1 MPRYEARRSSSALN
15 PPDNGLFAT
24 LRNHI
29 ASSTNDVEDQ
39 FRSHLNAGAR
49 VSSEAASAT
58 TPASSRAGSL
68 VDASVSP
75 RRLSV
80 RRESSLGSVHSSGR
94 DTPSRLAADGDTG
107 EGGGGFGFGAT
118 VAHISSAFRSYLA
131 DMTAEPPSEPS
142 PDAGREERLP
152 TPPVREESLG
162 RFSVA
167 PVDVESPGRVE
178 KSPKPACSNGVSMS
192 AIQENYSDFDF
203 PRRSRDAVLDPRTLA
218 SPRDDS
224 ARPENIESRSNVPP
238 SHLPVTG
245 AKKSR
250 RSSSLVQLKR
260 FAKFRI
266 SLRNGDSAQCDERPI
281 IQDGGMSSY
290 ERNLYLYHEE
300 MPDRPRVAT
309 LLSSLANYEVAI
321 PSVAGEEAQ
330 AAPKKA
336 NLGTLAGVYFPCIQ
350 NIFGV
355 IFFIRLVWIVG
366 TAGVPVAFLT
376 VFMCCCVTFTTCISL
391 SAIATNGI
399 VPAGGSYFMISRSLG
414 PEFGGAVG
422 ILFYLATTVA
432 AAMYITGAV
441 EIFLNYLVPEM
452 SLYGDFRE
460 DPEVMYHN
468 FRTYGSILLVMM
480 TFVVFIGVA
489 FVSKLAP
496 IALFCVLVSITSVY
510 VGAFVNYAGK
520 PGVEICVLGDRI
532 LSGGDYNCTKDRNVS
547 NSLWHIFCKENENKT
562 SLDDDHTCYPYFEEH
577 EAHTRDALPGLA
589 SGVFFDNIPVMFKE
603 KGEVISSSDESYFPS
618 KSESY
623 IQIVCDITTSFTFLV
638 AIFFPSVTGI
648 MAGSNRSGDLAD
660 AQKSIP
666 VGTLAAQLTTSIVY
680 ISGVFLFGAAFD
692 NLFLRDKFGESIG
705 GGLGVAQLAWP
716 HPLLVV
722 LGSLLSTI
730 GAGLQSL
737 TGAPRLLQAIAKD
750 GVIPVLNVFA
760 VSSSRGEPVRALLL
774 TAFISELG
782 ILIGNLDHIAP
793 ILTMFFL
800 MCYMFVNLACTL
812 QSLLK
817 TPNWRPRFKY
827 YHWSLSLTGVILC
840 LVVMFLSS
848 WYYALA
854 AMAIAGIVYKYIEYR
869 GAEKEW
875 GDGLRGLAL
884 SAARY
889 SLLRLEEGPPHTKNW
904 RPQVLV
910 LCKLNQDY
918 MPKYRKLIT
927 FASQLKAGKGL
938 TLVCSV
944 LEGEYSK
951 MYSECQA
958 SKQSL
963 KKVLEEERVKG
974 FADVVAGGNTIDAI
988 CHLIQTA
995 GLGGLKHNTVILGWP
1010 YGWRQSPDERSWKVF
1025 IETVRNVSASKNALL
1040 VPKNISQFP
1049 DNTEKLHGTID
1060 VWWIVHDGGLLMLL
1074 PFLLKQHKVWKNCK
1088 LRIFTVAQLEDN
1100 SIQMKKDLA
1109 MFLYHLRIDAEVEVV
1124 EMNDSDISAYT
1135 YERTLMMEQ
1144 RTEMLKHM
1152 RLSRRETLSMI
1163 QTIVDHHHN
1172 PLQNHTSSKVRF
1184 SDKPPQQAGDSELV
1198 DVVADDDNRSSRHSS
1213 RHSSPTKSASGSP
1226 TKQASSPP
1234 KESSPV
1240 SPAEDGGKAKTESP
1254 EKKAQDGSGDASTA
1268 SANGVASKGPSSAPA
1283 VAAAAASDG
1292 QKKPEFDSL
1301 LKIKPDEANVRRMHT
1316 AVKLNEVIV
1325 NKSHDS
1331 KLVIINL
1338 PGPPRI
1344 QRGEENYMEF
1354 LEVLTEGLERVLMVR
1369 GGGRE
1374 VITIYS

>member
-1 MPRYEARRSSSALN
+1 MFDPGAGALN
-15 PPDNGLFAT
+15 LVENSVPSNVME
-24 LRNHI
+24 
-29 ASSTNDVEDQ
+29 ASTA
-39 FRSHLNAGAR
+39 AGGTGGKFQ
-49 VSSEAASAT
+49 VTQVT
-58 TPASSRAGSL
+58 TPDSL
-68 VDASVSP
+68 DQNSTPISP
-75 RRLSV
+75 SIGDQDSDPSTVRLI
-80 RRESSLGSVHSSGR
+80 
-94 DTPSRLAADGDTG
+94 P
-107 EGGGGFGFGAT
+107 
-118 VAHISSAFRSYLA
+118 
-131 DMTAEPPSEPS
+131 
-142 PDAGREERLP
+142 
-152 TPPVREESLG
+152 
-162 RFSVA
+162 
-167 PVDVESPGRVE
+167 
-178 KSPKPACSNGVSMS
+178 
-192 AIQENYSDFDF
+192 
-203 PRRSRDAVLDPRTLA
+203 
-218 SPRDDS
+218 
-224 ARPENIESRSNVPP
+224 
-238 SHLPVTG
+238 
-245 AKKSR
+245 
-250 RSSSLVQLKR
+250 
-260 FAKFRI
+260 
-266 SLRNGDSAQCDERPI
+266 GDSAQSDQRPI

-330 AAPKKA
+330 ATPKKA

-366 TAGVPVAFLT
+366 TAGVPIAFLT

-460 DPEVMYHN
+460 DQEVMYHN
-468 FRTYGSILLVMM
+468 FRTYGSILLVLM

-496 IALFCVLVSITSVY
+496 IALFCVLISITSVY

-532 LSGGDYNCTKDRNVS
+532 LSGAGNYACTKERNVS
-547 NSLWHIFCKENENKT
+547 NSLWHIYCKLDSNAT
-562 SLDDDHTCYPYFEEH
+562 SDEDFTCYPYFENH
-577 EAHTRDALPGLA
+577 EVHLRSALPGLA
-589 SGVFFDNIPVMFKE
+589 SGVFSQNVPIMFKE

-623 IQIVCDITTSFTFLV
+623 NQILCDITTSFTFLV

-692 NLFLRDKFGESIG
+692 NLFLRDKFGESIS

-918 MPKYRKLIT
+918 MPKYRKMVT

-938 TLVCSV
+938 TLVSSV
-944 LEGEYSK
+944 LEGEYCK
-951 MYSECQA
+951 MYSESQA

-963 KKVLEEERVKG
+963 KKVLDEERIKG
-974 FADVVAGGNTIDAI
+974 FADVVVGTNTIDGI

-1025 IETVRNVSASKNALL
+1025 IETIRNVSSSKNALL
-1040 VPKNISQFP
+1040 VPKNINQFP
-1049 DNTEKLHGTID
+1049 DNTEKLHGNID

-1144 RTEMLKHM
+1144 RTEMLKHL
-1152 RLSRRETLSMI
+1152 RLNRRETLSMV
-1163 QTIVDHHHN
+1163 QTIMDHHHN
-1172 PLQNHTSSKVRF
+1172 VQNHTSSKVRF
-1184 SDKPPQQAGDSELV
+1184 SDKPPQQADDTELV
-1198 DVVADDDNRSSRHSS
+1198 EVATDEENRSVSRHSS
-1213 RHSSPTKSASGSP
+1213 RQSSPAKSPVDSP
-1226 TKQASSPP
+1226 SKQASSPP
-1234 KESSPV
+1234 KDSSPV
-1240 SPAEDGGKAKTESP
+1240 GEEEEKTKEDSVGSSP
-1254 EKKAQDGSGDASTA
+1254 EKKSPTKDGG
-1268 SANGVASKGPSSAPA
+1268 SAPA
-1283 VAAAAASDG
+1283 TNGPTGDG
-1292 QKKPEFDSL
+1292 QKKQDSFDGL
-1301 LKIKPDEANVRRMHT
+1301 LKIRPDEANVRRMHT

-1325 NKSHDS
+1325 NKSHES
-1331 KLVIINL
+1331 QLVIINL

>member
-1 MPRYEARRSSSALN
+1 MEASCGTS
-15 PPDNGLFAT
+15 GKFEVT
-24 LRNHI
+24 Q
-29 ASSTNDVEDQ
+29 V
-39 FRSHLNAGAR
+39 
-49 VSSEAASAT
+49 T
-58 TPASSRAGSL
+58 TP
-68 VDASVSP
+68 D
-75 RRLSV
+75 
-80 RRESSLGSVHSSGR
+80 SLGQNS
-94 DTPSRLAADGDTG
+94 TPISPSIGDQDSDPSTVRL
-107 EGGGGFGFGAT
+107 
-118 VAHISSAFRSYLA
+118 I
-131 DMTAEPPSEPS
+131 P
-142 PDAGREERLP
+142 
-152 TPPVREESLG
+152 
-162 RFSVA
+162 
-167 PVDVESPGRVE
+167 
-178 KSPKPACSNGVSMS
+178 
-192 AIQENYSDFDF
+192 
-203 PRRSRDAVLDPRTLA
+203 
-218 SPRDDS
+218 
-224 ARPENIESRSNVPP
+224 
-238 SHLPVTG
+238 
-245 AKKSR
+245 
-250 RSSSLVQLKR
+250 
-260 FAKFRI
+260 
-266 SLRNGDSAQCDERPI
+266 GDSAQSDERPI

-336 NLGTLAGVYFPCIQ
+336 NLGTIAGVYFPCIQ

-366 TAGVPVAFLT
+366 VAGVPVAFLT

-460 DPEVMYHN
+460 DQEVMYHN
-468 FRTYGSILLVMM
+468 FRTYGSILLVLM

-496 IALFCVLVSITSVY
+496 IALFCVLISITSVY

-520 PGVEICVLGDRI
+520 TDTQICVLGDRI
-532 LSGGDYNCTKDRNVS
+532 LSGGDYVCSKERNVS
-547 NSLWHIFCKENENKT
+547 KSLWHEYCKVHPNAT
-562 SLDDDHTCYPYFEEH
+562 SEDDYSCYPYFENHDAEL
-577 EAHTRDALPGLA
+577 RQALPGLE
-589 SGVFFDNIPVMFKE
+589 SGVFFKNIRIMFKE
-603 KGEVISSSDESYFPS
+603 KGEVVSESDESVFPS
-618 KSESY
+618 KSETY
-623 IQIVCDITTSFTFLV
+623 NQILSDITTSFTFLV

-666 VGTLAAQLTTSIVY
+666 VGTLAAQMTTSVVY

-692 NLFLRDKFGESIG
+692 NLFLRDKFGESIS

-750 GVIPVLNVFA
+750 GVIPVLNVFS

-827 YHWSLSLTGVILC
+827 YHWSLSLTGVVLC

-918 MPKYRKLIT
+918 MPKYRKMIS

-938 TLVCSV
+938 TLVSSV
-944 LEGEYSK
+944 LEGEYNK
-951 MYSECQA
+951 MFSESQA

-974 FADVVAGGNTIDAI
+974 FADVVVGTNTIDGI

-1025 IETVRNVSASKNALL
+1025 IETIRNVSASKNALL
-1040 VPKNISQFP
+1040 VPKNINQFP

-1109 MFLYHLRIDAEVEVV
+1109 MFLYHLRIDADVEVV

-1144 RTEMLKHM
+1144 RTEMLKQL
-1152 RLSRRETLSMI
+1152 RLNRRETLSMV
-1163 QTIVDHHHN
+1163 QTIMDHHHHV
-1172 PLQNHTSSKVRF
+1172 QNHTSSKVRF
-1184 SDKPPQQAGDSELV
+1184 SDKPPQQAEDTELV
-1198 DVVADDDNRSSRHSS
+1198 EVATDEDNRSSRQ
-1213 RHSSPTKSASGSP
+1213 SSPTKSPSGSP
-1226 TKQASSPP
+1226 TKQPSASP
-1234 KESSPV
+1234 KEGSPV
-1240 SPAEDGGKAKTESP
+1240 TEEEEKSKEESAAESP
-1254 EKKAQDGSGDASTA
+1254 EKTSPTQDGSGDSTGPA
-1268 SANGVASKGPSSAPA
+1268 TNGPTAN
-1283 VAAAAASDG
+1283 G
-1292 QKKPEFDSL
+1292 QKKQESFDGL
-1301 LKIKPDEANVRRMHT
+1301 LKIRPDEANVRRMHT

>member
-1 MPRYEARRSSSALN
+1 MPRYPARRSSSFPN
-15 PPDNGLFAT
+15 PPDDNGLFAT

-29 ASSTNDVEDQ
+29 ASSVNDVDDQ

-49 VSSEAASAT
+49 ESSEAGSTT
-58 TPASSRAGSL
+58 TPAISRAGSL
-68 VDASVSP
+68 ADASVSP

-80 RRESSLGSVHSSGR
+80 RKESSAGSVRSSGR

-131 DMTAEPPSEPS
+131 DMTTEPPLEPTFG
-142 PDAGREERLP
+142 AGSEERLP
-152 TPPVREESLG
+152 TPPVRKESLG

-167 PVDVESPGRVE
+167 PVALESTGPFE
-178 KSPKPACSNGVSMS
+178 ESAKSACSNGISMS
-192 AIQENYSDFDF
+192 AIREDLPGFDF
-203 PRRSRDAVLDPRTLA
+203 CRRSWDAVPDPNTLGC
-218 SPRDDS
+218 PRGDS
-224 ARPENIESRSNVPP
+224 VRPENTESHSVAPG
-238 SHLPVTG
+238 HLPATV

-260 FAKFRI
+260 FAKFRL

-468 FRTYGSILLVMM
+468 FRTYGTILLVMM

-562 SLDDDHTCYPYFEEH
+562 SQDDDHICYPYFEEH

-666 VGTLAAQLTTSIVY
+666 VGTLAAQMTTSIVY

-1109 MFLYHLRIDAEVEVV
+1109 MFLYHLRIDADVEVV

-1184 SDKPPQQAGDSELV
+1184 SDKPPQQAGDSELM

-1226 TKQASSPP
+1226 TKQVSSPP
-1234 KESSPV
+1234 KESSPI
-1240 SPAEDGGKAKTESP
+1240 SPAEDDGKAKTESP
-1254 EKKAQDGSGDASTA
+1254 EKKAQDGSGDASIA
-1268 SANGVASKGPSSAPA
+1268 SANGVASKGPSAAP
-1283 VAAAAASDG
+1283 AAAAASDG

-1301 LKIKPDEANVRRMHT
+1301 LKLKPDEANVRRMHT

>member
-1 MPRYEARRSSSALN
+1 MRLTSGRHKEKSAAPRDSY
-15 PPDNGLFAT
+15 
-24 LRNHI
+24 
-29 ASSTNDVEDQ
+29 
-39 FRSHLNAGAR
+39 
-49 VSSEAASAT
+49 
-58 TPASSRAGSL
+58 
-68 VDASVSP
+68 
-75 RRLSV
+75 RLS
-80 RRESSLGSVHSSGR
+80 LSV
-94 DTPSRLAADGDTG
+94 
-107 EGGGGFGFGAT
+107 
-118 VAHISSAFRSYLA
+118 
-131 DMTAEPPSEPS
+131 
-142 PDAGREERLP
+142 
-152 TPPVREESLG
+152 
-162 RFSVA
+162 
-167 PVDVESPGRVE
+167 
-178 KSPKPACSNGVSMS
+178 
-192 AIQENYSDFDF
+192 
-203 PRRSRDAVLDPRTLA
+203 
-218 SPRDDS
+218 
-224 ARPENIESRSNVPP
+224 
-238 SHLPVTG
+238 
-245 AKKSR
+245 
-250 RSSSLVQLKR
+250 
-260 FAKFRI
+260 
-266 SLRNGDSAQCDERPI
+266 
-281 IQDGGMSSY
+281 
-290 ERNLYLYHEE
+290 
-300 MPDRPRVAT
+300 
-309 LLSSLANYEVAI
+309 
-321 PSVAGEEAQ
+321 
-330 AAPKKA
+330 KA

-468 FRTYGSILLVMM
+468 FRTYGTILLVMM

-562 SLDDDHTCYPYFEEH
+562 SQDDDHICYPYFEEH

-603 KGEVISSSDESYFPS
+603 KGEVISSSDDSYFPS

-666 VGTLAAQLTTSIVY
+666 VGTLAAQMTTSIVY

-958 SKQSL
+958 SKQVR
-963 KKVLEEERVKG
+963 K
-974 FADVVAGGNTIDAI
+974 N
-988 CHLIQTA
+988 
-995 GLGGLKHNTVILGWP
+995 
-1010 YGWRQSPDERSWKVF
+1010 
-1025 IETVRNVSASKNALL
+1025 ETVRNVSASKNALL

-1088 LRIFTVAQLEDN
+1088 LRIFTHHRISVSNVLEQLQLCCLFYLEC
-1100 SIQMKKDLA
+1100 SLLFYLQ
-1109 MFLYHLRIDAEVEVV
+1109 
-1124 EMNDSDISAYT
+1124 NDSDISAYT

-1184 SDKPPQQAGDSELV
+1184 SDKPPQQAGDSELM

-1226 TKQASSPP
+1226 TKQVSSPP
-1234 KESSPV
+1234 KESSPI
-1240 SPAEDGGKAKTESP
+1240 SPAEDDGKAKTESP
-1254 EKKAQDGSGDASTA
+1254 EKKAQDGSGDASIA
-1268 SANGVASKGPSSAPA
+1268 SANGVASKGPSAAP
-1283 VAAAAASDG
+1283 AAAAASDG

-1301 LKIKPDEANVRRMHT
+1301 LKLKPDEANVRRMHT

>member
-1 MPRYEARRSSSALN
+1 MPRYPARRSSSFPN
-15 PPDNGLFAT
+15 PPDDNGLFAT

-29 ASSTNDVEDQ
+29 ASSVNDVDDQ

-49 VSSEAASAT
+49 ESSEAGSTT
-58 TPASSRAGSL
+58 TPAISRAGSL
-68 VDASVSP
+68 ADASVSP

-80 RRESSLGSVHSSGR
+80 RKESSAGSVRSSGR

-131 DMTAEPPSEPS
+131 DMTTEPPLEPTLG
-142 PDAGREERLP
+142 AGSEERLP
-152 TPPVREESLG
+152 TPPVRKESLG

-167 PVDVESPGRVE
+167 PVALESTGPFE
-178 KSPKPACSNGVSMS
+178 ESAKSACSNGISMS
-192 AIQENYSDFDF
+192 AIREDLPGFDF
-203 PRRSRDAVLDPRTLA
+203 CRRSWDAVPDPNTLGC
-218 SPRDDS
+218 PRGDS
-224 ARPENIESRSNVPP
+224 VRPENTESHSVAP
-238 SHLPVTG
+238 SHLPATV

-260 FAKFRI
+260 FAKFRL

-468 FRTYGSILLVMM
+468 FRTYGTILLVMM

-562 SLDDDHTCYPYFEEH
+562 SQDDDHICYPYFEEH

-666 VGTLAAQLTTSIVY
+666 VGTLAAQMTTSIVY

-793 ILTMFFL
+793 HPHYVLPDVL
-800 MCYMFVNLACTL
+800 H
-812 QSLLK
+812 
-817 TPNWRPRFKY
+817 Y

-988 CHLIQTA
+988 CHLLHCCYLHNLTFIVTA
-995 GLGGLKHNTVILGWP
+995 SKLLALGGLKHNTVILGWP

-1109 MFLYHLRIDAEVEVV
+1109 MFLYHLRIDADVEVV

-1184 SDKPPQQAGDSELV
+1184 SDKPPQQAGDSELM

-1226 TKQASSPP
+1226 TKQVSSPP
-1234 KESSPV
+1234 KESSPI
-1240 SPAEDGGKAKTESP
+1240 SPAEDDGKAKTESP
-1254 EKKAQDGSGDASTA
+1254 EKKAQDGSGDASIA
-1268 SANGVASKGPSSAPA
+1268 SANGVASKGPSAAP
-1283 VAAAAASDG
+1283 AAAAASDG

-1301 LKIKPDEANVRRMHT
+1301 LKLKPDEANVRRMHT

>member
-1 MPRYEARRSSSALN
+1 MPQTDRPASVASVASVASEDGDLFSRIREFIGRS
-15 PPDNGLFAT
+15 
-24 LRNHI
+24 
-29 ASSTNDVEDQ
+29 ASSVESSFLEQ
-39 FRSHLNAGAR
+39 GA
-49 VSSEAASAT
+49 SSDYWATSEESLGHAASCST
-58 TPASSRAGSL
+58 VDDQGSRPDCSTLPENGNVVTAR
-68 VDASVSP
+68 A
-75 RRLSV
+75 
-80 RRESSLGSVHSSGR
+80 SLGSVHSVRSASEGQSPRRASTVAVKSSHGPSSGSIDFKEEFR
-94 DTPSRLAADGDTG
+94 NQGPSSLDARVG
-107 EGGGGFGFGAT
+107 EG
-118 VAHISSAFRSYLA
+118 
-131 DMTAEPPSEPS
+131 
-142 PDAGREERLP
+142 
-152 TPPVREESLG
+152 PVQLL
-162 RFSVA
+162 RFQVA
-167 PVDVESPGRVE
+167 PV
-178 KSPKPACSNGVSMS
+178 A
-192 AIQENYSDFDF
+192 
-203 PRRSRDAVLDPRTLA
+203 
-218 SPRDDS
+218 
-224 ARPENIESRSNVPP
+224 
-238 SHLPVTG
+238 
-245 AKKSR
+245 
-250 RSSSLVQLKR
+250 
-260 FAKFRI
+260 
-266 SLRNGDSAQCDERPI
+266 GDSAQSDERPI

-336 NLGTLAGVYFPCIQ
+336 NLGTIAGVYFPCIQ

-366 TAGVPVAFLT
+366 VAGVPVAFLT

-460 DPEVMYHN
+460 DQEVMYHN
-468 FRTYGSILLVMM
+468 FRTYGSILLVLM

-496 IALFCVLVSITSVY
+496 IALFCVLISITSVY

-520 PGVEICVLGDRI
+520 PDTQICVLGDRI
-532 LSGGDYNCTKDRNVS
+532 LSGGDYVCSKERNVS
-547 NSLWHIFCKENENKT
+547 KSLWHEYCKVHPNAT
-562 SLDDDHTCYPYFEEH
+562 SEDDYSCYPYFENHDAEL
-577 EAHTRDALPGLA
+577 RQALPGLE
-589 SGVFFDNIPVMFKE
+589 SGVFFKNIRIMFKE
-603 KGEVISSSDESYFPS
+603 KGEVVSESDESVFPS
-618 KSESY
+618 KSETY
-623 IQIVCDITTSFTFLV
+623 NQILSDITTSFTFLV

-666 VGTLAAQLTTSIVY
+666 VGTLAAQMTTSVVY

-692 NLFLRDKFGESIG
+692 NLFLRDKFGESIS

-750 GVIPVLNVFA
+750 GVIPVLNVFS

-827 YHWSLSLTGVILC
+827 YHWSLSLTGVVLC

-918 MPKYRKLIT
+918 MPKYRKMIS

-938 TLVCSV
+938 TLVSSV
-944 LEGEYSK
+944 LEGEYNK
-951 MYSECQA
+951 MFSESQA

-974 FADVVAGGNTIDAI
+974 FADVVVGTNTIDGI

-1025 IETVRNVSASKNALL
+1025 IETIRNVSASKNALL
-1040 VPKNISQFP
+1040 VPKNINQFP

-1109 MFLYHLRIDAEVEVV
+1109 MFLYHLRIDADVEVV

-1144 RTEMLKHM
+1144 RTEMLKQL
-1152 RLSRRETLSMI
+1152 RLNRRETLSMV
-1163 QTIVDHHHN
+1163 QTIMDHHHHV
-1172 PLQNHTSSKVRF
+1172 QNHTSSKVRF
-1184 SDKPPQQAGDSELV
+1184 SDKPPQQAEDTELV
-1198 DVVADDDNRSSRHSS
+1198 EVATDEDNRSSRRSS
-1213 RHSSPTKSASGSP
+1213 RQSSPTKSPSGSP
-1226 TKQASSPP
+1226 TKQPSASP
-1234 KESSPV
+1234 KEGSPV
-1240 SPAEDGGKAKTESP
+1240 TEEEEKSKEESAAESP
-1254 EKKAQDGSGDASTA
+1254 EKTSPTQDGSGDSTGPA
-1268 SANGVASKGPSSAPA
+1268 TNGPTAN
-1283 VAAAAASDG
+1283 G
-1292 QKKPEFDSL
+1292 QKKQESFDGL
-1301 LKIKPDEANVRRMHT
+1301 LKIRPDEANVRRMHT